1 MLYPSQ
7 NCFGSGLVLTEHFEF
22 GGQGSGLEALALGA
36 GECNLGSGNLTIN
49 THPLCGLFHL
59 CVRRPRAMT
68 KGTVSLPGVAVSA
81 S

>member
-1 MLYPSQ
+1 M
-7 NCFGSGLVLTEHFEF
+7 ERFEF
-22 GGQGSGLEALALGA
+22 GGQGSGLEALALGTRK
-36 GECNLGSGNLTIN
+36 CNLGSGNLTIN
-49 THPLCGLFHL
+49 THPLCGLFCL